1 MGEAVKVSIRIMHVA
16 EAPGGVER
24 YLVTLLTKLKQYP
37 EFEHILVCSSAFDRN
52 KFRGLVS
59 DIRVVDELR
68 NAISPVHDFRAIRAV
83 RKLIRRHRPDIVYCH
98 SSKAGAVGRIANMRT
113 GIRCL
118 YNAHGWAFNMR
129 GKSRIKTGIYR
140 HAERL
145 LSPAADRIVCISD
158 SERRSALE
166 HRICGE
172 NRLVVIENG
181 IDFDEFQEVHAKSRQ
196 ELGIPEKSFVVGTIG
211 RLSAQKAPD
220 VFVRMA
226 AEVKKQAPEAFFLM
240 VGDGQE
246 KEAVLQM
253 IHASGLD
260 GAFLITGWVD
270 DPLDYLGAF
279 DVATLLSRWEG
290 FGLVLP
296 EYMASGKPIVACGID
311 AIPEVLGDAGLC
323 VDSDD
328 YKRAAEAVLAIR
340 NDSQLRNRMV
350 ERGLDRVKRFDARR
364 VASEHA
370 RLFQTI
376 GP

>member
-1 MGEAVKVSIRIMHVA
+1 MSIRIMHVA

-37 EFEHILVCSSAFDRN
+37 EFEHILVCSSAFDGN

-59 DIRVVDELR
+59 DILVVDELR

-83 RKLIRRHRPDIVYCH
+83 RKHIRQYKPGIVYCH
-98 SSKAGAVGRIANMRT
+98 SSKAGAVGRVANLGT

-129 GKSRIKTGIYR
+129 GKSRIKTEIYR
-140 HAERL
+140 QVEKL
-145 LSPAADRIVCISD
+145 LAPATDRIVCISD

-181 IDFDEFQEVHAKSRQ
+181 IDFDEFQEVHARGRQ
-196 ELGIPEKSFVVGTIG
+196 ELGIPEEAFVVGTIG
-211 RLSAQKAPD
+211 RLATQKAPD
-220 VFVRMA
+220 IFVRMA
-226 AEVKKQAPEAFFLM
+226 GEVKKGAPEAFFLM

-246 KEAVLQM
+246 RETVLQL
-253 IHASGLD
+253 IHAAGLD
-260 GAFLITGWVD
+260 DAFLITGWVD
-270 DPLDYLGAF
+270 DPLNYLGTF

-296 EYMASGKPIVACGID
+296 EYMASGKPIVACGVD
-311 AIPEVLGDAGLC
+311 AIPDVLGDAGIC
-323 VDSDD
+323 VESED
-328 YKRAAEAVLAIR
+328 YKKAAEAVLSIR
-340 NDSQLRNRMV
+340 NDSKLRKRLV
-350 ERGLDRVKRFDARR
+350 ENGLKRVKKYDARR
-364 VASEHA
+364 VAEEHV
-370 RLFQTI
+370 RLFQTV
-376 GP
+376 